1 MTTETKPPD
10 DGATK
15 VTQTSQDL
23 PQQPQPPST
32 EGSGSD
38 PDETPAPGT
47 GALVTGE
54 PPTEAPGG
62 DDSGGAPA
70 PVYSIYTTWEKR
82 WIVVGGS
89 LAATFSP
96 LTAQIYLPALT
107 VLARDFS
114 VTDTQINLTV
124 TTYMIFQAIAPMFIG
139 GFADTAG
146 RRPAYALCFVIYIA
160 ANIGLAR
167 CQTYAQLLVVR
178 SIQSA
183 GSSSTVA
190 LCQAIVA
197 DITTSAERGQYI
209 GITVLPIVVGPSLGP
224 VLGGV
229 IAQYL
234 GWRWIFYMLAIA
246 AGVTLT
252 AMAFFFPE
260 TCRHIVGDGSVRAHP
275 VYHTFWQI
283 IKNNS
288 LHRRGRRAQA
298 ARDKVATDTNPP
310 ATADGPQRAAS
321 PAPSRPAPVKFKFT
335 PPNLMGSIVMLF
347 QKELGILLAYNSIV
361 FAGFYAIA
369 TALPSQLSA
378 PPYNLSGSQVGLIY
392 LPVAGGSIG
401 AAAVCGPALGRNYAR
416 HAARLDPSLATTSD
430 GGGGKKIKVD
440 RKHQADLSR
449 FPIERARLE
458 VGLPLLLLSA
468 AVTAA
473 VGWALRASAH
483 LAVLCVLL
491 FLLGVGL
498 VGFNNTVNTLIV
510 DVSPGRAAA
519 AVAANNLT
527 RCLVGA
533 AASAAILP
541 MIDAIG
547 AGWAFTVFGATYVV
561 FAPAMWVVMARGI
574 RWRTEVKEKEERKA
588 EKKKA
593 LDDEKNGIGGA
604 GGGRI
609 GEER

>member
-1 MTTETKPPD
+1 MMVETKPPD
-10 DGATK
+10 DGATE
-15 VTQTSQDL
+15 VTEKDHDP

-32 EGSGSD
+32 DGFDSD
-38 PDETPAPGT
+38 PDKTPAPET

-54 PPTEAPGG
+54 PLTEAPGG
-62 DDSGGAPA
+62 DDSGGPLA

-82 WIVVGGS
+82 WIVLGGS

-107 VLARDFS
+107 VLAQDFS

-160 ANIGLAR
+160 ANIGLAQ

-190 LCQAIVA
+190 LCQAVVA

-209 GITVLPIVVGPSLGP
+209 GITVLPIVVAPSLGP

-234 GWRWIFYMLAIA
+234 GWRWIFYILAIA
-246 AGVTLT
+246 AGVTLV

-260 TCRHIVGDGSVRAHP
+260 TCRLIVGDGSVRAHP

-288 LHRRGRRAQA
+288 LHRRGRRAQVS
-298 ARDKVATDTNPP
+298 RDKVTTDTNPA
-310 ATADGPQRAAS
+310 ATADGPQRTAS

-335 PPNLMGSIVMLF
+335 PPNLMGSITMLF
-347 QKELGILLAYNSIV
+347 QKELGILLAYNAIV

-378 PPYNLSGSQVGLIY
+378 PPYNLSDSQVGLIY
-392 LPVAGGSIG
+392 LPIAGGSIG

-416 HAARLDPSLATTSD
+416 HAARLDPSPATGD
-430 GGGGKKIKVD
+430 GSGGKKIKVD
-440 RKHQADLSR
+440 RERQADLSR

-468 AVTAA
+468 AMTAA

-491 FLLGVGL
+491 FVLGIGL

-510 DVSPGRAAA
+510 DVSPGRAGA

-533 AASAAILP
+533 AASAVILP
-541 MIDAIG
+541 MINAIG
-547 AGWAFTVFGATYVV
+547 AGWAFTVFGAMYVV

-574 RWRTEVKEKEERKA
+574 RWRAEIREKEERKA

-593 LDDEKNGIGGA
+593 LDDEKNGIA
-604 GGGRI
+604 
-609 GEER
+609 